1 MITLG
6 TQVSAT
12 ATARRLPTRERILQ
26 VARRLFAE
34 RGYRGTS
41 VGDIEA
47 AAGLAPR
54 AGGLYKHFE
63 SKEALLRAVMA
74 QHADA
79 VDEFD
84 ARLLTLDLGDL
95 HAEVTLVARW
105 GLAELRQEHELTRI
119 VMKEGERF
127 PELRTAFRDL
137 IVGRGHRLGRAWIEA
152 RAERFGVRVEDPQA
166 LATVLVDAL
175 VGYTL
180 EEVLVGPS
188 PAGVDDERFLAAW
201 IDAATTLIRTAIDDR
216 SDSDA

>member
-1 MITLG
+1 MITMG
-6 TQVSAT
+6 TRMSAT
-12 ATARRLPTRERILQ
+12 ATTAPVPTRERILS

-54 AGGLYKHFE
+54 AGGLYKHFP

-74 QHADA
+74 HDA
-79 VDEFD
+79 SVVDEFD
-84 ARLLTLDLGDL
+84 ARVGMLDLGDL
-95 HAEVTLVARW
+95 RAEVTLVGRW
-105 GLAELRQEHELTRI
+105 GLAELRREHELTRI

-127 PELRTAFRDL
+127 PELAAAFREL
-137 IVGRGHRLGRAWIEA
+137 IVRRGHRFATAWLEGRAA
-152 RAERFGVRVEDPQA
+152 RFDVRLEDPEA
-166 LATVLVDAL
+166 LASVVTDAL

-180 EEVLVGPS
+180 QEVLFGPA

-201 IDAATTLIRTAIDDR
+201 VDATCTLVRTAIDDR
-216 SDSDA
+216 SNPDD

>member
-1 MITLG
+1 M
-6 TQVSAT
+6 SAT
-12 ATARRLPTRERILQ
+12 ATTRPIPTRERILQ

-41 VGDIEA
+41 VGDIES

-54 AGGLYKHFE
+54 AGGLYKHFP

-79 VDEFD
+79 VDAFD
-84 ARLLTLDLGDL
+84 AGLPTLDLGDL
-95 HAEVTLVARW
+95 RAEVTLVGRW

-127 PELRTAFRDL
+127 PELRTAFKEL
-137 IVGRGHRLGRAWIEA
+137 IVGRGHRLGTQWIKA
-152 RAERFGVRVEDPQA
+152 RAQRLGVRLEDPAA
-166 LATVLVDAL
+166 LAAVLVDAL

-201 IDAATTLIRTAIDDR
+201 IDATTTLIRTAIDDR